1 VERELLLTTKLHV
14 PRPRAAYV
22 PRPRL
27 AAHLDEGAAH
37 ELVVVSAP
45 PGFGKTTVLADWARH
60 RGHSV
65 AWVSLDDGDNDPIRF
80 WRHVTAAV
88 NAASSGTVGS
98 VAALLGPPPPTSLD
112 GVVTA
117 LVNRLADAP
126 EQVVLVLDDYHL
138 VEAAPVHRSVGFLL
152 DHLPPTLHVVLAG
165 RADPPLPLAGLRGRG
180 QLSELRAADLRFTLA
195 EAAELIPAV
204 SGIDV
209 PDATVAMLEDRTE
222 GWVTGLLLAALSLRG
237 RTDAAGALAEFSG
250 SHRFVLDYFVEE
262 VLDRQDDDLRA
273 FLLETSVL
281 DRLSGPLCDA
291 VTGRCDG
298 QTLLEAAE
306 RAGLFLVP
314 LDEDRRWWRYHH
326 LFADLLR
333 ARLAQ
338 ERPGRAAELHRA
350 AATWWERHGMV
361 DDAVRHGLATGD
373 VARVAR
379 LVEQHFEAKLS
390 RRGL

>member
-1 VERELLLTTKLHV
+1 MERELLLTTKLHV

-37 ELVVVSAP
+37 ELLVVSAP

-98 VAALLGPPPPTSLD
+98 VAALLGPPPPT
-112 GVVTA
+112 
-117 LVNRLADAP
+117 
-126 EQVVLVLDDYHL
+126 
-138 VEAAPVHRSVGFLL
+138 
-152 DHLPPTLHVVLAG
+152 TLHVVLAG

-273 FLLETSVL
+273 FLIETSVL

-333 ARLAQ
+333 ARMAQ

-390 RRGL
+390 RNQERAQIVVLAV